1 MIFKEI
7 SIKNFRGIRD
17 LTLRDFGLINLF
29 TGKNNSGKT
38 SALEGVMLAA
48 GMSNPTL
55 AITLD
60 NLRNLLHT
68 EADDFQFIFY
78 GLEYKNEPTIEAE
91 LFNKETRT
99 LIIRPTMKQVGAEK
113 LGTLNSGLST
123 NTAGGLQVNGLVFDF
138 STKSPHSQRDSQK
151 STIEFDGVQIKS
163 SPPKNYREK
172 IFGIFLSPANVS
184 IELPSRLEKVIVE
197 KQKDELINV
206 LKIIDPNIKD
216 IILGARGMIYLDVG
230 LTKYL
235 PVNIE
240 GAGTHRFLA
249 LITTIF
255 FNKNGVLFIDEIEN
269 GLHYK
274 IFRSLWRVIIKAALD
289 FNVQLFIT
297 THNYEVL
304 EQLRLALE
312 DEDLRE
318 VHNKVSSYTM
328 IKTDQGIEAVRF
340 GYEQFENAIA
350 EGNEV
355 R

>member
-1 MIFKEI
+1 MTFKQI
-7 SIKNFRGIRD
+7 SIKNFRGIQN
-17 LTLRDFGLINLF
+17 LTLKDFGLINLF

-38 SALEGVMLAA
+38 STLEGIMLAA
-48 GMSNPTL
+48 GMSNPSL
-55 AITLD
+55 AISID
-60 NLRNLLHT
+60 NLRSLFHT

-78 GLEYKNEPTIEAE
+78 GLDFKNEPTFDAE

-99 LIIRPTMKQVGAEK
+99 LTIRSTTKQVSAVNPGA
-113 LGTLNSGLST
+113 T
-123 NTAGGLQVNGLVFDF
+123 NTSAGTQVNGLVFDF
-138 STKSPHSQRDSQK
+138 STKAPHSQRDSQK
-151 STIEFDGVQIKS
+151 STIEYDSSQLKS
-163 SPPKNYREK
+163 VPPKTYKEK
-172 IFGIFLSPANVS
+172 IFGIFLTPSTNGY
-184 IELPSRLEKVIVE
+184 IELPIRLEKVFVE
-197 KQKDELINV
+197 KQKDDIINII
-206 LKIIDPNIKD
+206 KIIDPNIKD

-240 GAGTHRFLA
+240 GAGTFRLLS
-249 LITTIF
+249 LITSIF

-312 DEDLRE
+312 DTDLGDIR
-318 VHNKVSSYTM
+318 NKVSSYTM
-328 IKTDQGIEAVRF
+328 IKTEKGIEAVRF
-340 GYEQFENAIA
+340 GYDQFEYAIA
-350 EGNEV
+350 EGNEI